1 MIGEYFWLF
10 GIKFDTFHFFSY
22 LAFLV
27 AGGFFYWYSEKIGFG
42 LWSLL
47 VAFAIVALLAPAGGA
62 ALSAIEFHEP
72 LSKLWHQNVGSTHL
86 GGYLLAL
93 PAVMIAVKLLKAN
106 VLRVMDGVTLAW
118 IIGYAVGRFACF
130 FSGDGDYGIP
140 TSSIFGMSFPHGI
153 VPTLVPVWPTPLFE
167 SGYSIAIFVAFSFP
181 HIRKRITEG
190 RPGRIFFGASALM
203 FVCRFAV
210 EFIRRNP
217 QYNGLSLSQWI
228 CIPLILIYASLYMWL
243 ARRNVKAIAGNPAV
257 VGATA

>member
-1 MIGEYFWLF
+1 MLGSHFWLF
-10 GIKFDTFHFFSY
+10 GFNFDTFSFFTY
-22 LAFLV
+22 LAFLSS
-27 AGGFFYWYSEKIGFG
+27 GGFFYWYSEKIGFG
-42 LWSLL
+42 FWDFIVVFSV
-47 VAFAIVALLAPAGGA
+47 VAILAPAGGA

-93 PAVMIAVKLLKAN
+93 PVVMIAVKLLKAN

-130 FSGDGDYGIP
+130 FSGDGCYGIP

-153 VPTLVPVWPTPLFE
+153 VPTLIPVWPTPLFE

-181 HIRKRITEG
+181 HIQKRITEG
-190 RPGRIFFGASALM
+190 RPGRIFFGASTLM

-217 QYNGLSLSQWI
+217 RYDGLSLSQWI
-228 CIPLILIYASLYMWL
+228 CIPLVLIYASLYIWL
-243 ARRNVKAIAGNPAV
+243 ASRKAKVVGVNPAF
-257 VGATA
+257 VGTIA